1 MLAPVSIIASIP
13 KRTIMAMNIQLS
25 VNAEGMK
32 TAKMYCISP
41 IMENNA
47 KSDTL
52 KPSLIVALL
61 ARRHRKSERMII
73 PLDTATLN
81 QS

>member
-1 MLAPVSIIASIP
+1 
-13 KRTIMAMNIQLS
+13 MAMNIQLS

-32 TAKMYCISP
+32 TAKIYCISP
-41 IMENNA
+41 IIENSI

-52 KPSLIVALL
+52 KPSLITALS
-61 ARRHRKSERMII
+61 ARRHRETVRMII

>member
-1 MLAPVSIIASIP
+1 
-13 KRTIMAMNIQLS
+13 MAMNIQLS

-32 TAKMYCISP
+32 TAKIYCISP
-41 IMENNA
+41 MIENNI

-61 ARRHRKSERMII
+61 ARRHRKSVRMII

>member
-1 MLAPVSIIASIP
+1 
-13 KRTIMAMNIQLS
+13 MNIQLS

-41 IMENNA
+41 IMENKA

-61 ARRHRKSERMII
+61 ARRHRKSVRMII
-73 PLDTATLN
+73 PLDTTTLN

>member
-1 MLAPVSIIASIP
+1 
-13 KRTIMAMNIQLS
+13 MNIQLS

-32 TAKMYCISP
+32 TAKMYYISP